1 MLDTG
6 LFDLFDAAYVERIR
20 AARAAEI
27 ETQGRAKSMRKAHKL
42 HVRRAKSQATLA
54 EILPPMIE
62 EGESWHVI
70 SHGDV
75 DSLSYLAHFI
85 RGVEFFDYVAIST
98 WCMGSADLDQLE
110 AWIESGRIENLAL
123 YVGEIFPSQYGDEFS
138 RAVSLSERYGFRL
151 VVARNHSKVMLVRGG
166 GRHLVI
172 ESSANVNTNPRIEQ
186 TAVHASAEL
195 FDFYREFFDGLR
207 SIDRRR

>member
-54 EILPPMIE
+54 EVLPPMVE
-62 EGESWHVI
+62 DGESWHVI

-85 RGVEFFDYVAIST
+85 QGVEFFDYVAIST

-166 GRHLVI
+166 WAASCHRILRQRQHQPTHRTDSRPCQRGTVRLL
-172 ESSANVNTNPRIEQ
+172 PRI
-186 TAVHASAEL
+186 
-195 FDFYREFFDGLR
+195 LR
-207 SIDRRR
+207 RAAQH